1 MPKNCKG
8 SEHVDMKPHG
18 DFIEGT
24 NLKWLKTTT
33 ELEQTPFWK
42 LYLNSAVMNGWSNLL
57 KLQGTAPHHED
68 ICLVLADSL
77 TRKFAL

>member
-18 DFIEGT
+18 DFIGGT
-24 NLKWLKTTT
+24 NLKRLKTTT

-68 ICLVLADSL
+68 ICLVLADSS